1 MLHRTRACAMPLDDQ
16 AGAAVLLVIHADLD
30 AAVYSA

>member
-1 MLHRTRACAMPLDDQ
+1 MSHRTRACVMPLDDQ
-16 AGAAVLLVIHADLD
+16 AVAAALLVMHADLD

>member
-1 MLHRTRACAMPLDDQ
+1 MSRRTRACVMPLVDQ
-16 AGAAVLLVIHADLD
+16 ADAAAWLVMHADLD